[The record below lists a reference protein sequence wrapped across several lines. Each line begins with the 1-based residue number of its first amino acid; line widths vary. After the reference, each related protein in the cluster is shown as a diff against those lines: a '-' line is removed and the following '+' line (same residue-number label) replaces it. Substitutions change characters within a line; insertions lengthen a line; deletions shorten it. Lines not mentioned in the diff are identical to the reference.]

1 MKDLLTG
8 KTKYA
13 ISFTAAMRKDMKR
26 AQKRGYDMR
35 EAAAVILK
43 LANDEALDD
52 RYHDHALGGGW
63 VGHRELHIRP
73 DWLLIYQKRD
83 SVLVLELARTGTHSD
98 LFGK

>member
-1 MKDLLTG
+1 MVGGKRSYEVQWSSQFKKDV
-8 KTKYA
+8 
-13 ISFTAAMRKDMKR
+13 KR
-26 AQKRGYDMR
+26 AKKRNYDL
-35 EAAAVILK
+35 EELFAVVSMLGR
-43 LANDEALDD
+43 DEALDD
-52 RYHDHALGGGW
+52 RYHDHALGGDW

>member
-1 MKDLLTG
+1 MVGGKRPYEVQWSSQFKKDV
-8 KTKYA
+8 
-13 ISFTAAMRKDMKR
+13 KR
-26 AQKRGYDMR
+26 AKKRNYDL
-35 EAAAVILK
+35 EELFAVVSMLGH
-43 LANDEALDD
+43 DEALDD
-52 RYHDHALGGGW
+52 RYHDHALGGDW

>member
-1 MKDLLTG
+1 MVGGKRSYEVQWSSQFKKDV
-8 KTKYA
+8 
-13 ISFTAAMRKDMKR
+13 KR
-26 AQKRGYDMR
+26 AKKRNYDL
-35 EAAAVILK
+35 EELFAVVSMLGH
-43 LANDEALDD
+43 DEALDD
-52 RYHDHALGGGW
+52 RYHDHALGGDW

>member
-1 MKDLLTG
+1 MVGKKRSYDVQWTSQFKKD
-8 KTKYA
+8 
-13 ISFTAAMRKDMKR
+13 
-26 AQKRGYDMR
+26 
-35 EAAAVILK
+35 VK
-43 LANDEALDD
+43 LAKKRNYDLEELFAVVSKLGHDEALDD

>member
-1 MKDLLTG
+1 MVEGKRSYEVQWSSQFKKDV
-8 KTKYA
+8 
-13 ISFTAAMRKDMKR
+13 KR
-26 AQKRGYDMR
+26 AKKRNYDL
-35 EAAAVILK
+35 EELFAVVSMLGH
-43 LANDEALDD
+43 DEALDD
-52 RYHDHALGGGW
+52 RYHDHALGGDW